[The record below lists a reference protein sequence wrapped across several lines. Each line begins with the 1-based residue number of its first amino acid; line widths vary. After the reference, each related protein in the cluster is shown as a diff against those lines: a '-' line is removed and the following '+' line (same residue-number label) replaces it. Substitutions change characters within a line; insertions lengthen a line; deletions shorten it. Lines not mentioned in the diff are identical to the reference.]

1 MIGLRSPSFWS
12 NFPFS
17 KSNMSEVLNH
27 KQVGQ
32 KITRMAFEIYERNLH
47 SSGVVFAGITGMGTS
62 LASLLASELRK
73 ISPLQVEEVA
83 VILDKKAV
91 SNSEVKLSQALQVSG
106 KTIILVDDVLNTG
119 KTLVYAMKPFLDQ
132 EIYKMEI
139 AVLVNRSH
147 GLFPV
152 RPDYTGYELATTLNE
167 HIRVDFSENEYSV
180 HLD

>member
-1 MIGLRSPSFWS
+1 
-12 NFPFS
+12 
-17 KSNMSEVLNH
+17 MSEVLNH

-32 KITRMAFEIYERNLH
+32 KITRMAFEIYERNLN
-47 SSGVVFAGITGMGTS
+47 SAGVVFAGITGMGMT
-62 LASLLASELRK
+62 LAKLLADELRK
-73 ISPLQVEEVA
+73 ISPIQVEELE

-91 SNSEVKLSQALQVSG
+91 SRSEIELSQNLDLIN

-132 EIYKMEI
+132 EIQKMEI

-152 RPDYTGYELATTLNE
+152 RPDYTGFELSTTFNE
-167 HIRVDFSENEYSV
+167 HIRVDVSSQKHSV
-180 HLD
+180 QLH